1 LAPIPLPEIDTSPSG
16 KLSIEINENV
26 RGPLKR
32 KFTDLAKE
40 PLENEVLA
48 AFAAH
53 AALIQSNR
61 RKVEEERQLWAARE
75 ARLKRETEFE
85 SREKRRM
92 QFIDAIYGVLEEKLK
107 LTRILSQLDELKGKQ
122 TPSLDELIN
131 WLRFRIRRIEALLNP
146 TLLGV
151 SLRYAQIEFVENP
164 EVDNAS
170 RFRDYSYFST
180 PVQLQL
186 WSLDYENEL
195 ARSIS
200 TLQ

>member
-1 LAPIPLPEIDTSPSG
+1 VWAGSLPLPEIDTSPSG

-40 PLENEVLA
+40 PLENLLDEVLA
-48 AFAAH
+48 AFAPH

-75 ARLKRETEFE
+75 AGLKRETEFE

-107 LTRILSQLDELKGKQ
+107 LRRILSQLDELKGKQ

-131 WLRFRIRRIEALLNP
+131 WLRLRIRRIEALLNP
-146 TLLGV
+146 TFLGV
-151 SLRYAQIEFVENP
+151 SLRYAQI
-164 EVDNAS
+164 
-170 RFRDYSYFST
+170 
-180 PVQLQL
+180 
-186 WSLDYENEL
+186 
-195 ARSIS
+195 
-200 TLQ
+200 